1 MPPLTLDVIP
11 GYTDLSNDALVA
23 GVPAF
28 GIHVEAISANAAF
41 AKVRTEIFHGLYFHG
56 DTVPTPVSPIDG
68 YAYSRSEC
76 LYFYNIALSTNKDSG
91 WIQVGS
97 GSLWFTNWFVDQNT
111 GQVTSLEWYRNTGS
125 GGTRTQT
132 NDGQIIVYTIAQRQ
146 RTSLIMSSSPVFSG
160 VSTVDI
166 ATDKPWSQAL
176 AQSLNGDAKLAVCGH
191 EIFYCGEY
199 VDGNQVPLSTLIS
212 PSDGHPYSYA
222 ETKFMGFWRW
232 TSASSAPALT
242 QPPETLAFLG
252 PFAWNIDSTGHVQLF
267 MERMDNDGNDTA
279 VHDYGRIGVM
289 AFCTRAAVPTSSS
302 LANQFSE
309 VDEGRFVPGSTLRAS
324 DVLQIKRNIDEALL
338 TPEFFDCADLGFT
351 DFTTGSVVPLPV
363 SPVDGYTYSR
373 DELTYVWAWNAVR
386 PAVLTGQVRIPVF
399 YGGVDQSTGAV
410 NLACWR
416 LTDHYLDDDNNDCHI
431 KMVVI
436 GRRSGHPKSTI
447 PVTTNPPP
455 DWPTNEVVQ
464 PYSINYD
471 MGGARTTPPAASEVL
486 LVHIIPTLPTGMDKI
501 KFTAGLVGSTGGC
514 RTAVVSG
521 YSIGILLNGATI
533 GTMFITGT
541 AMTFSFTVDVLLT
554 PGDTL
559 TFVSSDGTTAWP
571 ATGTPPVT
579 PVIGIFFTM
588 IGNRY

>member
-1 MPPLTLDVIP
+1 
-11 GYTDLSNDALVA
+11 
-23 GVPAF
+23 
-28 GIHVEAISANAAF
+28 
-41 AKVRTEIFHGLYFHG
+41 
-56 DTVPTPVSPIDG
+56 
-68 YAYSRSEC
+68 
-76 LYFYNIALSTNKDSG
+76 
-91 WIQVGS
+91 
-97 GSLWFTNWFVDQNT
+97 
-111 GQVTSLEWYRNTGS
+111 
-125 GGTRTQT
+125 
-132 NDGQIIVYTIAQRQ
+132 
-146 RTSLIMSSSPVFSG
+146 
-160 VSTVDI
+160 
-166 ATDKPWSQAL
+166 
-176 AQSLNGDAKLAVCGH
+176 
-191 EIFYCGEY
+191 
-199 VDGNQVPLSTLIS
+199 
-212 PSDGHPYSYA
+212 
-222 ETKFMGFWRW
+222 
-232 TSASSAPALT
+232 
-242 QPPETLAFLG
+242 
-252 PFAWNIDSTGHVQLF
+252 
-267 MERMDNDGNDTA
+267 
-279 VHDYGRIGVM
+279 M
-289 AFCTRAAVPTSSS
+289 AFCTRASVPTTSA

-309 VDEGRFVPGSTLRAS
+309 VDEGKFVPGSTLRAS

-338 TPEFFDCADLGFT
+338 TPEFFDCADLGVT
-351 DFTTGSVVPLPV
+351 DFVTGNTVPLPI
-363 SPVDGYTYSR
+363 SPVDGYAYSR
-373 DELTYVWAWNAVR
+373 DELTYVWSWNAVR
-386 PAVLTGQVRIPVF
+386 PAVGTGQVRIPVF

-416 LTDHYLDDDNNDCHI
+416 LTSHYVDDDNNDCHI
-431 KMVVI
+431 KMIVI
-436 GRRSGHPKSTI
+436 GRRSGHPKSTL

-464 PYSINYD
+464 PYSLSYD

-571 ATGTPPVT
+571 ASGDPPVT